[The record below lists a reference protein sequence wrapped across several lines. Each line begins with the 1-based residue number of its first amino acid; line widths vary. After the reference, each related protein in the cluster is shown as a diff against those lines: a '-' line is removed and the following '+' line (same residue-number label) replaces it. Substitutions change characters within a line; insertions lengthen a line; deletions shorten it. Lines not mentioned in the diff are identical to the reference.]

1 MYITYAYAGCMLY
14 YFYYFYYYYYYHL
27 FIYLCSVIAAA
38 GNAGNSGLL
47 YPAAY
52 PSVIAVAAVDADG
65 IRPAFSQCNDQV
77 EIAAP

>member
-1 MYITYAYAGCMLY
+1 MLVVCCII
-14 YFYYFYYYYYYHL
+14 FTTIIIIIIIIII
-27 FIYLCSVIAAA
+27 IYLCSVIAAA